1 MLVRWR
7 LPLDKDTPTTLGFE
21 WVEKACIGCEYNW
34 FVGLKRTCL
43 KGHHSSMQDL
53 RGERTE
59 IRIVYDNEA
68 KEGFRKQWGFACLI
82 GDNILFDTGGDL
94 DTLLFNMMRF
104 EVNLALIDTIVLSHS
119 HGDHVGGIGI
129 VDKLGDVRVFV
140 PRSFSGRF
148 KKKLSSRPNVD
159 LVEVSVATAISD
171 GIFTTGELGQFTKEQ
186 SLIVETSKG
195 LVVITGCSHPGLENI
210 LGFAA
215 RFGEVYGV
223 IGGFHGFD
231 RLRSLE
237 NISLVVPC
245 HCTKRKRAILTLY
258 PETSKVCA
266 AGYRFEI

>member
-1 MLVRWR
+1 
-7 LPLDKDTPTTLGFE
+7 
-21 WVEKACIGCEYNW
+21 
-34 FVGLKRTCL
+34 
-43 KGHHSSMQDL
+43 MQDSW
-53 RGERTE
+53 GEHTE

-68 KEGFRKQWGFACLI
+68 REGFRRQWGFACLV
-82 GDNILFDTGGDL
+82 GDNILFDTGGDV

-119 HGDHVGGIGI
+119 HGDHAGGIGI
-129 VDKLGDVRVFV
+129 VNKLGDVRVFV

-148 KKKLSSRPNVD
+148 KRKLSSFSNVE
-159 LVEVSVATAISD
+159 LVEVSRAAPISD

-186 SLIVETSKG
+186 SLVIETSKG

-210 LGFAA
+210 LRSAA
-215 RFGEVYGV
+215 QFGEVYGV

-245 HCTKRKRAILTLY
+245 HCTKRKRDILTLY
-258 PETSKVCA
+258 PESSKICA
-266 AGYRFEI
+266 AGCRFEV